1 MTAFSMREKNRK
13 GEMSTLT
20 LKCTNEG
27 QTEKSFTIS
36 QRKNLPLLPPSFVM
50 PLI

>member
-1 MTAFSMREKNRK
+1 MTAFSMREKDRK
-13 GEMSTLT
+13 GEMSALT

-36 QRKNLPLLPPSFVM
+36 QRKNLRYCPHHL
-50 PLI
+50 